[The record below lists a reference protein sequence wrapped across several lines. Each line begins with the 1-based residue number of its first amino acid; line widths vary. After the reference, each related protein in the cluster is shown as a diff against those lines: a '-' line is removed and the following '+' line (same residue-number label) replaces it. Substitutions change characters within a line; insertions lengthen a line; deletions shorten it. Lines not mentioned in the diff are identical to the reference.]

1 MEQLPKV
8 AQQRLQATAKPEAHP
23 DPDLLAGFAEKSL
36 TGRERAHVLQHLAEC
51 ADCRDVISLAMPGL
65 ELALSPSP
73 KRSSWLS
80 WPVLRW
86 GALAAC
92 VVVVSAAVTL
102 HYERRQSVEP
112 VVAEKAPA
120 PVPSETLTLESQVSN
135 QPGQK
140 LAAKIAPPSPFQADR
155 DFVVA
160 GKLAKQSDDMRA
172 RAAATP
178 SLIDGLEPGQLG
190 SLRRENNQ
198 MGKDERD
205 RLMANRLARADQ
217 AQPVAKPPTPAGESS
232 AVVFPASPPA
242 ARITDVRPQ
251 AKEWNHNL
259 DSAVKASN
267 ETVTVE
273 AESAPVTETSQ
284 MRERKAKDESL
295 KNDSQKKV
303 QAARAGAVGAAS
315 LGDRRSDAASL
326 SLETAETVSHEND
339 KGSGA
344 RNQPTPSWT
353 LSADGALQRSFDSG
367 KSWQTIPVAGNVV
380 FRALA
385 ANDSDIWVG
394 GAAGALYHSSDAG
407 QHWTQV
413 KPVAD
418 GKPLTADIVTVEFSD
433 PHRGKLITS
442 NRETWTTSDAGN
454 TWQSR

>member
-1 MEQLPKV
+1 MEQLPKI
-8 AQQRLQATAKPEAHP
+8 AQQRLRGTAKPGVHP

-36 TGRERAHVLQHLAEC
+36 SDRERAHVLQHLAEC
-51 ADCRDVISLAMPGL
+51 ADCRDVIALAMP
-65 ELALSPSP
+65 EIESAPSPSP
-73 KRSSWLS
+73 KESSWLS
-80 WPVLRW
+80 WPALRW

-92 VVVVSAAVTL
+92 VVVSAAVTL
-102 HYERRQSVEP
+102 HYERRKSMEP
-112 VVAEKAPA
+112 VVAEKGLAPT
-120 PVPSETLTLESQVSN
+120 PSETLTLQSQVA

-140 LAAKIAPPSPFQADR
+140 LAAKISPPSPFQSDR

-205 RLMANRLARADQ
+205 RLMANRLASADQ

-251 AKEWNHNL
+251 TKEWNHNL

-284 MRERKAKDESL
+284 TRERKAKDESL
-295 KNDSQKKV
+295 KNDSHKEVK
-303 QAARAGAVGAAS
+303 AARAGAVGAAS
-315 LGDRRSDAASL
+315 MGDRRSDTASL

-339 KGSGA
+339 KRSNA

-367 KSWQTIPVAGNVV
+367 KNWQTIPVASHVV

-385 ANDSDIWVG
+385 ANDSDVWVG

-433 PHRGKLITS
+433 PRHGKLTS
-442 NRETWTTSDAGN
+442 STHETWTTSDAGN